1 MVAWRLVIGESGTR
15 ETTRESYSGRQRPD
29 DWVPHAIAT
38 PYVLVAQLFSQHRTE
53 LARFLGV
60 GSDWTVLGFASTRT
74 LSGRDGAKKREIVL
88 QELLAADFP
97 WVADHS
103 KLTQHFIRFGGSKIR
118 ILKKKSK
125 AKRKH

>member
-53 LARFLGV
+53 LAISRCWVRLDRARLCQHEDALGP
-60 GSDWTVLGFASTRT
+60 R
-74 LSGRDGAKKREIVL
+74 RR
-88 QELLAADFP
+88 
-97 WVADHS
+97 
-103 KLTQHFIRFGGSKIR
+103 
-118 ILKKKSK
+118 
-125 AKRKH
+125 

>member
-53 LARFLGV
+53 LAISRASSRTSACNSTESNAAAE
-60 GSDWTVLGFASTRT
+60 SD
-74 LSGRDGAKKREIVL
+74 K
-88 QELLAADFP
+88 
-97 WVADHS
+97 VADR
-103 KLTQHFIRFGGSKIR
+103 KDDP
-118 ILKKKSK
+118 
-125 AKRKH
+125 AKDPEQYGYERGL